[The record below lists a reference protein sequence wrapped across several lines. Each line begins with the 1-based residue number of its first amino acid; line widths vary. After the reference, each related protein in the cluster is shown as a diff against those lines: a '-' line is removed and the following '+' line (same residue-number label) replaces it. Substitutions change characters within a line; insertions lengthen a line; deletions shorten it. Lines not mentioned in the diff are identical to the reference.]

1 MADSAELRRA
11 DEARAV
17 VGVDDP
23 DHGGRASGPE
33 PGTARTGHDDEPREV
48 AARKKRDFRPIW
60 LIAPTMVI
68 LAVVIVYPVLRA
80 VYLSFQ
86 ANKGIDPDTGRFTE
100 GGFAGFKHYLQWLV
114 QDCGGGAG
122 TCPPGTLAHDFWSAA
137 GVTIFFAVVTVAIEV
152 LLGLW
157 MATVMGKTFWGRSLL
172 RASVLIPWA
181 IPTAVTAKLWFFIFA
196 ENGIANKMLG
206 TSIAW
211 TTDPWASRFAVIIAD
226 VWKTTPFMA
235 LLILAGLQM
244 IPQDV
249 YEAAKVDGASAW
261 QRFTRI
267 TLPLVKPALMV
278 AVLFRTLDV
287 LRMYDL
293 PAILSGTSGATP
305 NTTLSILVMADIRQG
320 NFQSAAALSTL
331 IFLLIFAVAFVMVKF
346 LGANAVRT
354 QDEQRKGA
362 DR

>member
-1 MADSAELRRA
+1 MADSAEPRPA
-11 DEARAV
+11 DGGRVAAGVIDSGRDVPFGDSPSPAPPKRKRDLRAV
-17 VGVDDP
+17 
-23 DHGGRASGPE
+23 
-33 PGTARTGHDDEPREV
+33 
-48 AARKKRDFRPIW
+48 W

-86 ANKGIDPDTGRFTE
+86 KNKGVDPETGRFVD
-100 GGFAGFKHYLQWLV
+100 GGFAGFDHYLMWLTGN
-114 QDCGGGAG
+114 CGSGSGSCA
-122 TCPPGTLAHDFWSAA
+122 PGTLGADFWPSV
-137 GVTIFFAVVTVAIEV
+137 GVTFFFAVVTVSIEV

-157 MATVMGKTFWGRSLL
+157 MATIMGRTFFGRSLL

-196 ENGIANKMLG
+196 ENGVANSLLG

-211 TTDPWASRFAVIIAD
+211 TTDPWASRFAVIVAD

-249 YEAAKVDGASAW
+249 YEAARVDGANAW
-261 QRFTRI
+261 QRFKSI

-293 PAILSGTSGATP
+293 PAILAGTSGGTP
-305 NTTLSILVMADIRQG
+305 TTTVSILAVADIRQG
-320 NFQSAAALSTL
+320 NLQSASALSTL
-331 IFLLIFAVAFVMVKF
+331 IFLMIFAVAYIMVKF

-354 QDEQRKGA
+354 QDEQRKGG
-362 DR
+362 DH